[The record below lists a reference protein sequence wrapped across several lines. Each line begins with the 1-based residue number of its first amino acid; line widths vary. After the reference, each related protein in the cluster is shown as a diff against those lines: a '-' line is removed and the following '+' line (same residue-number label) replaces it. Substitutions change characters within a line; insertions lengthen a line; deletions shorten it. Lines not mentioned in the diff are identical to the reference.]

1 MDTQT
6 IASLDLPTPKS
17 GPSRDVYRGVVLVL
31 LGGALLGTA
40 AAIVGAVMFSNAV
53 LLDIAVT
60 LGISTGILTGVAVA
74 QTVRSRPSKPP
85 TPLMIDEELAAPE
98 PVAETKTAV
107 LPEEPSKWDIA
118 KVSPRLTAAR
128 AWIANWFKNHGAI
141 GIIRLGTAVAG
152 VIGIIVVL
160 RSTIPEI
167 SPTPMFAGISAGICL
182 VAAGLAATAVRYL
195 TELDPSVLP
204 EASGLCRGARV
215 VAWLLMLAAISEGLS
230 WTGQQAIVRV
240 VQYFILVVDA
250 GVCYGLLTVRVS
262 KGAPCEVFP
271 LDLGVLSL
279 LGSRTNILASIL
291 DTGER
296 QLGIDLRSTWAVEVV
311 RRSIVPIIL
320 GLILVGWLSTMFTVV
335 GVEEQG
341 LVETLGV
348 PAQSQPLGP
357 GLHLHW
363 PWPIDHVY
371 RIPVQRIQSLTVGH
385 EGEEEG
391 GPENVLWAV
400 QHAANEFTLVLGN
413 GRDLITID
421 AAVTYRIIDP
431 KAWRYRSQN
440 PAEALKAIAYRAV
453 MRNTVNRT
461 LSDALSE
468 NIQTLTSTMRDM
480 VQKDADALALGV
492 KVENFTVGG
501 MHPPVPVA
509 TDYEAVV
516 SAQLAKVT
524 AVANAQA
531 FRNQTVPA
539 AQASA
544 LASENDARAEGAQN
558 RSVAAGEA
566 WSFRTIE
573 SQYRSS
579 PSEYFFRRR
588 LETLE
593 NNLGGRHFT
602 VVDSRIQRDGGDLWL
617 TQ

>member
-6 IASLDLPTPKS
+6 IAGLDFPAPQPGS
-17 GPSRDVYRGVVLVL
+17 SRDAYRGVVFVL
-31 LGGALLGTA
+31 WGGALLGTVVA
-40 AAIVGAVMFSNAV
+40 VVGGVMFSNVV

-60 LGISTGILTGVAVA
+60 LGISTGILTGVAMG
-74 QTVRSRPSKPP
+74 QIVRARPPKLLE
-85 TPLMIDEELAAPE
+85 PLKIDEELSTAE
-98 PVAETKTAV
+98 PVAETETAA
-107 LPEEPSKWDIA
+107 LPEEPSRWEIT
-118 KVSPRLTAAR
+118 KVSPRLTAVR
-128 AWIANWFKNHGAI
+128 TWIADWFRYHGAL
-141 GIIRLGTAVAG
+141 GIIRLGTAIAG
-152 VIGIIVVL
+152 VIGIILVL
-160 RSTIPEI
+160 RTTIPETL
-167 SPTPMFAGISAGICL
+167 PTPMFAGISAGACL
-182 VAAGLAATAVRYL
+182 IAAGLAATAVRYL
-195 TELDPSVLP
+195 AELDPSVLP

-215 VAWLLMLAAISEGLS
+215 IAWLLILAAISEGLS
-230 WTGQQAIVRV
+230 WTGQQGIVRV
-240 VQYFILVVDA
+240 LEYFILAVDA
-250 GVCYGLLTVRVS
+250 GVCYGLLTVGVPRDEPS
-262 KGAPCEVFP
+262 KVFP
-271 LDLGVLSL
+271 LDLGMLSL

-320 GLILVGWLSTMFTVV
+320 GLIFVAWLSTMLTVV

-341 LVETLGV
+341 LVETFGV
-348 PAQSQPLGP
+348 PAAGQPLGP

-363 PWPIDHVY
+363 PWPVDLVY
-371 RIPVQRIQSLTVGH
+371 RIPVQRIQALTVGH

-421 AAVTYRIIDP
+421 AAVTYRIIDAR
-431 KAWRYRSQN
+431 AWRYHSQN
-440 PAEALKAIAYRAV
+440 PADALKAISYRAV

-468 NIQTLTSTMRDM
+468 NVVTLTGTMRDM
-480 VQKDADALALGV
+480 VQKDADAFGLGV

-558 RSVAAGEA
+558 LSVAAGEA

-602 VVDSRIQRDGGDLWL
+602 IVDSRIQRDGGDLWL

>member
-6 IASLDLPTPKS
+6 IAGLDLPTPKP

-40 AAIVGAVMFSNAV
+40 AAIVGADMFSNTV
-53 LLDIAVT
+53 LLDVAVT

-74 QTVRSRPSKPP
+74 QTVRSRPPKIPK
-85 TPLMIDEELAAPE
+85 IDEELAAPE
-98 PVAETKTAV
+98 PVTEIETAT
-107 LPEEPSKWDIA
+107 LPEELSKWDIA
-118 KVSPRLTAAR
+118 KVSPRLTAVR
-128 AWIANWFKNHGAI
+128 VWIADWFKNHGAV

-152 VIGIIVVL
+152 VVGIILVL

-167 SPTPMFAGISAGICL
+167 SPTPMFAGISAGVCL
-182 VAAGLAATAVRYL
+182 IAAGLAATAVRYL
-195 TELDPSVLP
+195 SELDPSFLP
-204 EASGLCRGARV
+204 EASGLCKGARV
-215 VAWLLMLAAISEGLS
+215 IGWLLILAAISEGLS
-230 WTGQQAIVRV
+230 WAGQQAIVRV
-240 VQYFILVVDA
+240 LQCFILAVDA
-250 GVCYGLLTVRVS
+250 GVCYGLLTVHVPDGES
-262 KGAPCEVFP
+262 PEVFP
-271 LDLGVLSL
+271 LDLGVFSL
-279 LGSRTNILASIL
+279 LGSRTNILGSVL

-320 GLILVGWLSTMFTVV
+320 GLIFVGWLSTTLTVV

-348 PAQSQPLGP
+348 PAQGQPLGP

-363 PWPIDHVY
+363 PWPIDNVY
-371 RIPVQRIQSLTVGH
+371 RISVQRIQSLTVGH

-431 KAWRYRSQN
+431 RAWRYHSQN
-440 PAEALKAIAYRAV
+440 PAEALKAISYRAV

-468 NIQTLTSTMRDM
+468 NVVTLTNTMRDM
-480 VQKDADALALGV
+480 VQRDADALGLGV

-544 LASENDARAEGAQN
+544 LTSENDARAEGAQN
-558 RSVAAGEA
+558 LSVAAGEA

-602 VVDSRIQRDGGDLWL
+602 IVDSRIQRDGGDLWL

>member
-6 IASLDLPTPKS
+6 ITRLDLPTPKP
-17 GPSRDVYRGVVLVL
+17 GPRRDVYREVVLVL
-31 LGGALLGTA
+31 LVGAFLGTA
-40 AAIVGAVMFSNAV
+40 AAIVGALMFSNVV
-53 LLDIAVT
+53 LLDVAVT
-60 LGISTGILTGVAVA
+60 LGISSGILIGVAVA
-74 QTVRSRPSKPP
+74 QTVRARPPK
-85 TPLMIDEELAAPE
+85 TRKMDEELAAPE
-98 PVAETKTAV
+98 PITETETAV

-128 AWIANWFKNHGAI
+128 VWIADWLRSHGAI
-141 GIIRLGTAVAG
+141 GIIRVGTAVAG
-152 VIGIIVVL
+152 IVGIILVL
-160 RSTIPEI
+160 KSTIPEI

-182 VAAGLAATAVRYL
+182 LAAGLAATAVRYL
-195 TELDPSVLP
+195 AELDPSVLP
-204 EASGLCRGARV
+204 EASGLCMGARV
-215 VAWLLMLAAISEGLS
+215 VAWLLILAAISEGLS
-230 WTGQQAIVRV
+230 WAGQQTIVRV
-240 VQYFILVVDA
+240 LQYFILAVDA
-250 GVCYGLLTVRVS
+250 GVCYALLTVRVPAGES
-262 KGAPCEVFP
+262 PEAFP
-271 LDLGVLSL
+271 LDLGMLSL
-279 LGSRTNILASIL
+279 LGSRTNILGSIL
-291 DTGER
+291 DSGER

-311 RRSIVPIIL
+311 RRSILPIIL
-320 GLILVGWLSTMFTVV
+320 GLIVLGWLSTSLTVV

-348 PAQSQPLGP
+348 PAEGQPLAP
-357 GLHLHW
+357 GLHFHW
-363 PWPIDHVY
+363 PWPVDHVY

-431 KAWRYRSQN
+431 RAWRYHSQN
-440 PAEALKAIAYRAV
+440 PADALKAISYRAV

-480 VQKDADALALGV
+480 VQKDADALGLGV

-516 SAQLAKVT
+516 SAQLGKVT
-524 AVANAQA
+524 AIAHAQA

-558 RSVAAGEA
+558 LSVAAGEA

-602 VVDSRIQRDGGDLWL
+602 IVDSRIQRDGGDLWL